1 MITCHAMSY
10 FDKWLDIYHVI
21 LRKEIKEFLS
31 FVTSSSDNILL
42 SNKPEVFFE
51 SKKIPFALRY
61 DMRNKKRMADI
72 VLSKSILWITIVTCL
87 YSTNDRE
94 PSN

>member
-51 SKKIPFALRY
+51 SKKISFALRY
-61 DMRNKKRMADI
+61 DMWNEKRMAA
-72 VLSKSILWITIVTCL
+72 LSTSILWITIFTLL
-87 YSTNDRE
+87 YSTNDRQ
-94 PSN
+94 PLN